1 MLPFVNDVG
10 NKAASAEISSVAQ
23 TSLLNQAVA
32 AREAVSGVNS
42 DEEAAKLIEY
52 QQAYQAS
59 AKVIEIASNLFDTLL
74 SIGR

>member
-1 MLPFVNDVG
+1 
-10 NKAASAEISSVAQ
+10 SVAQ